1 MPNRVRTQG
10 VNIRLTDQEK
20 KRLLRNA
27 RRCKLSVSEYIRQL
41 VNDRE
46 PIELPSDR
54 FYELCWQ
61 MEQQL
66 DVEPADKERLK
77 WLLCK
82 LRRIYEE
89 PTDGNH
95 KDLACP

>member
-1 MPNRVRTQG
+1 MSNRVRTQG

-66 DVEPADKERLK
+66 DAGSADKERLK
-77 WLLCK
+77 QLLGK
-82 LRRIYEE
+82 LRKIYEE
-89 PTDGNH
+89 QTDGNH
-95 KDLACP
+95 EDMARS

>member
-66 DVEPADKERLK
+66 DADQTDKDRLRQ
-77 WLLCK
+77 LLGK
-82 LRRIYEE
+82 LRTIYEE
-89 PTDGNH
+89 PTDGYNE
-95 KDLACP
+95 DMACP